1 MKLLKILIG
10 ISGLVSAEECSAE
23 QPRPEMQ
30 KVDWSKVYIDN
41 PIDVMPTSREG
52 GWTGI
57 GSEIKGYSNPRFGL
71 GILSGDLWFLGSK
84 IFDWLFLS
92 PF

>member
-1 MKLLKILIG
+1 MKLLKILFG

-57 GSEIKGYSNPRFGL
+57 GSE
-71 GILSGDLWFLGSK
+71 GILTRDLDRGF
-84 IFDWLFLS
+84 
-92 PF
+92 